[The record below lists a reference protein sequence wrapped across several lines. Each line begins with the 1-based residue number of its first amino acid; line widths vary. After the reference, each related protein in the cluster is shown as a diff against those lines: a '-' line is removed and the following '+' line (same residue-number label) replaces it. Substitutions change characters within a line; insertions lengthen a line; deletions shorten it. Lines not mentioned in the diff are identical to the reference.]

1 MKFIRGKKLILIT
14 SIIVLVIGSA
24 CWVSQH
30 GRGPLVPPQ
39 SENVISVVEEPS
51 PVQVHSQKHIVAEGE
66 TLSSIAENY
75 HIDVA
80 TIEYANN
87 LTTETV
93 VVGQELTILPQ
104 KGVIHQVNDGDTLW
118 SIAKQYQ
125 VTLEALRIA
134 NDIQADHITVGDN
147 ILIPGGRPRGET
159 AISRGRENR
168 FIWPTTGEISS
179 PFGYRW
185 GRLHAGIDIA
195 NDEGTAVKAVRNGK
209 VIFVGWCGGYGNA
222 VMIDH
227 GQEVVSLYGHLS
239 KYYVQVGQV
248 VQRGQRVAAM
258 GTTGDSTGPHLH
270 FEVRQ
275 YGKPVNPLN
284 LLPDR

>member
-1 MKFIRGKKLILIT
+1 M
-14 SIIVLVIGSA
+14 A
-24 CWVSQH
+24 
-30 GRGPLVPPQ
+30 
-39 SENVISVVEEPS
+39 
-51 PVQVHSQKHIVAEGE
+51 
-66 TLSSIAENY
+66 
-75 HIDVA
+75 
-80 TIEYANN
+80 
-87 LTTETV
+87 TETV
-93 VVGQELTILPQ
+93 TIGQELTILPQ
-104 KGVIHQVNDGDTLW
+104 KGILHQVDAGDTLW

-125 VTLEALRIA
+125 VTVEALRSA
-134 NDIQADHITVGDN
+134 NELQSDHITVGDN
-147 ILIPGGRPRGET
+147 ILIPGGRPRGEM

-179 PFGYRW
+179 PFGFRW

-195 NDEGTAVKAVRNGK
+195 NDEGTLIQAARPGK
-209 VIFVGWCGGYGNA
+209 VTFVGWYDGYGNA

-239 KYYVQVGQV
+239 KFYVHVGQV
-248 VQRGQRVAAM
+248 VQRGQSVAAM

-275 YGKPVNPLN
+275 YGKPINPLT